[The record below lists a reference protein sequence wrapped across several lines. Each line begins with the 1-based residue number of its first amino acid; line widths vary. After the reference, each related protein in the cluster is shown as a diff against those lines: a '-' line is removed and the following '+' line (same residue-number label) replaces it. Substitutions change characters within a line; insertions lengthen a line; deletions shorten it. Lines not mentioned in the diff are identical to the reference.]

1 MGLHNHDD
9 LVHPVDKKLDNMTPS
24 KLAAAQRRKP
34 KPKMAETWPEM
45 IRAWPKTTLCIVSN
59 EFCERFSY
67 YGMRTILLLYF
78 LNVLKADYSIAIVGA
93 NGFSVLCYLMPLPGS
108 ILADGYIGKFR
119 TIFILSIV
127 YAFGQVCLALASTLS
142 PGSPF
147 HPYVDIAGLVIIAMG
162 TGGIKP
168 CVASFGADQFEPH
181 QGKMISLFFSVF
193 YFALN
198 AGSMIS
204 TFVSPIFRAQSC
216 LDQDSCYPLAFGI
229 PAILMVIATVFFT
242 AGSPWY
248 KKHPPKENVFG
259 EVYRATKAAIVNKSR
274 GKSQVRDHWLD
285 TMILIKHRNTEIA
298 SLSDQDSCYPLAFG
312 IPAIL
317 MVIATVFFTAG
328 SPWYKKPPPRE
339 NVFGEVYRA
348 TKAAIVNKS
357 RGKSQVRDHWLD
369 YYMDTHDC
377 ERDPKC
383 MQLQQ
388 KKRDKSLC
396 QKKTFIEDIKS
407 LLRVLIMYLPAPMF
421 WALYDQQGSSW
432 TIQAVQM
439 KSRFS
444 SIFGEIMLFPDQM
457 QTVNAVLILA
467 FIPIFQFV
475 IYPIAGMCV
484 KLTPLRK
491 MVAGGLLTTLAFTT
505 LPDLPS
511 EGNGYVSIMN
521 GFDKCNIT
529 VAVKGNTNISPV
541 NLGANMTLVNDNT
554 KSDPKERRQM
564 FELPAGD
571 TTFSI
576 SYIGSDCHAVQL
588 NLPAEVTYKV
598 VDGATTYLF
607 VGPLGTFY
615 SRASTK
621 KPVEGNGEFSLGID
635 LASENE
641 YSGHLALCRKD
652 TESTTKEHPCD
663 PRRNSDFVFYLKG
676 EDTIDEEGNKA
687 TSPVCLNQF
696 CKTVLL
702 NYSCWRLYEMYN
714 VPKKAGQ
721 LTMSKEEVKVRSMDV
736 EIEVQGQG
744 GVYLMVL
751 AGTKDKP
758 SKHIFQSVSDNL
770 IPIYWQIP
778 QIAIITAAE
787 ILFAITGYEFAYSQA
802 APSMKSLVQGIW
814 LLSTAGGD
822 AIIVAIALM
831 RINNLAYVQLLYGGM
846 MLVTMIV
853 FALMSIFYYKYNY
866 YTGDDSSEFDYLD
879 LEAEDLAV
887 DVPNDGLNRS
897 ISMPKAVYGGT
908 DNAHDKID
916 PEHNWQ
922 DRF

>member
-1 MGLHNHDD
+1 MGLQNHDD
-9 LVHPVDKKLDNMTPS
+9 MIHPVDGKLDNMSPLKVTV
-24 KLAAAQRRKP
+24 AQRR

-108 ILADGYIGKFR
+108 ILADGYIGKFK

-147 HPYVDIAGLVIIAMG
+147 HPYVDIAGLFIIAMG

-181 QGKMISLFFSVF
+181 QEKMLSLFFSVF

-216 LDQDSCYPLAFGI
+216 LDQDSCYPLAFGV
-229 PAILMVIATVFFT
+229 PAVLM
-242 AGSPWY
+242 
-248 KKHPPKENVFG
+248 ENVFG

-274 GKSQVRDHWLD
+274 GKSR
-285 TMILIKHRNTEIA
+285 K
-298 SLSDQDSCYPLAFG
+298 
-312 IPAIL
+312 
-317 MVIATVFFTAG
+317 
-328 SPWYKKPPPRE
+328 
-339 NVFGEVYRA
+339 
-348 TKAAIVNKS
+348 
-357 RGKSQVRDHWLD
+357 RDHWLD
-369 YYMDTHDC
+369 YYMDTHIC
-377 ERDPKC
+377 ERDSKC
-383 MQLQQ
+383 MELQQ
-388 KKRDKSLC
+388 RKRDKSLC
-396 QKKTFIEDIKS
+396 QKRTFIEDIKS

-467 FIPIFQFV
+467 FIPIFQTV

-484 KLTPLRK
+484 RLTPLRK
-491 MVAGGLLTTLAFTT
+491 MVAGGLLTTFAFVLSSALQFQTT

-511 EGNGYVSIMN
+511 VGNGYVSIMN
-521 GFDKCNIT
+521 GFANCNIT
-529 VAVKGNTNISPV
+529 VGVNGNTKITPV
-541 NLGANMTLVNDNT
+541 HLGANMTLVNDNT

-576 SYIGSDCHAVQL
+576 SYMGFNCNAAQL
-588 NLPAEVTYKV
+588 NLPTEVTYKV

-635 LASENE
+635 LAFEYALSFENE
-641 YSGHLALCRKD
+641 YSGHLALCRKN
-652 TESTTKEHPCD
+652 TEGTTKEHPCD

-676 EDTIDEEGNKA
+676 DDATDEEGNKA
-687 TSPVCLNQF
+687 TSPVRLNQS
-696 CKTVLL
+696 CKNILL
-702 NYSCWRLYEMYN
+702 HYSCWRLYEMYN
-714 VPKKAGQ
+714 VPKKPGQ
-721 LTMSKEEVKVRSMDV
+721 LTMSKEQVKVKALDV
-736 EIEVQGQG
+736 EIEIQGQG
-744 GVYLMVL
+744 GVYLM
-751 AGTKDKP
+751 P
-758 SKHIFQSVSDNL
+758 SKHIFQSVYVFYKLKVQVAKRNFRSDNL

-778 QIAIITAAE
+778 QIAIITSAE

-853 FALMSIFYYKYNY
+853 YALMSIFYYEYNY
-866 YTGDDSSEFDYLD
+866 YTGDDSSEFDDLE

-887 DVPNDGLNRS
+887 DAAKDALDRRQICARQASLTKPSNGDADNRR
-897 ISMPKAVYGGT
+897 Y
-908 DNAHDKID
+908 DNDKID
-916 PEHNWQ
+916 SEHNWQ